1 MSRRVGR
8 ALSATLLL
16 CLCGLTERFDV
27 MGELERAGADTSAE
41 NARGD
46 TAEAVLLEAR
56 SSGGDDWD

>member
-1 MSRRVGR
+1 VSLRR
-8 ALSATLLL
+8 
-16 CLCGLTERFDV
+16 LTERFDV